1 MGTDLL
7 LAVGAYKTID
17 HFVTSADARLNY
29 KASKENIEYLKQRDK
44 ETRLD
49 MERRLSMSHSMSYNE
64 HRFREEQNEQQRR
77 FSSREAVLDRIHESE
92 MQERE
97 HEIRRDEID
106 AQYAAMR
113 SQESIAKLHA
123 YNANLDRE
131 VKLKIH
137 AAELDQQERL
147 EIRRLRVQEN
157 IARQH
162 KELQEYLYSQGVKDS
177 REIEKFKALAERE
190 TQILISRENAQNI
203 LQDTL
208 VKQALN
214 DFPLNIS
221 PIVLLKNRPHTLTG
235 LLRFSSLSTIDTM
248 LPSVATVYEDV
259 RKYSANPEAINIF
272 IAPISVSHNIENRE
286 NIRTQL
292 WDSIFQRVESFFT
305 KNFNRNGGHPVI
317 LYPTAWR
324 NGVDA
329 GQHASET
336 LHFFL
341 KEMPCAV
348 IEPRF
353 DGHSLKVMMSTWN
366 IGYLSNNHLRTE
378 MVFDANLEAMMINA
392 AYERSQRTVSVLQKI
407 KDLTPDLENKRVSCL
422 RNIEYFEQLDIKNR
436 IKDKT
441 FDEIEALGSCQL
453 FDIDPNKDTE
463 DVADMLSSLITLNLA
478 IISDVHHLHA
488 TDTLP
493 IFPTIFKSNFPDL
506 FANKELRQ
514 LTFQCYE
521 RVLLLL
527 RAQDSMS
534 ADANNRKEIERLR
547 EIQITNLQKDL
558 ELIDETSL
566 MDSLEEKV
574 RNYAKDIFNLTDDN
588 MDDLWSN
595 IVDKMRLE
603 DIHFF
608 KEILP
613 NITNRRLFKSIDKKI
628 AELQR

>member
-1 MGTDLL
+1 MNDLIL
-7 LAVGAYKTID
+7 GVAAYKAID
-17 HFVTSADARLNY
+17 HYVTSADARLNY
-29 KASKENIEYLKQRDK
+29 KASKENIEYLKERDK
-44 ETRLD
+44 ETRMD
-49 MERRLSMSHSMSYNE
+49 MERRLSLSHSMSYNE

-157 IARQH
+157 IARQQ
-162 KELQEYLYSQGVKDS
+162 KELQEYLYAKGVKDS

-190 TQILISRENAQNI
+190 TQILIARENAQNI
-203 LQDTL
+203 LQDVL
-208 VKQALN
+208 VKQALS

-221 PIVLLKNRPHTLTG
+221 PIVLLRNRPHSLTG
-235 LLRFSSLSTIDTM
+235 LLRFSSLSTSDTM
-248 LPSVATVYEDV
+248 PPSVVTVYEDV

-272 IAPISVSHNIENRE
+272 IAPISVSYNIENRD
-286 NIRTQL
+286 NVRVHL
-292 WDSIFQRVESFFT
+292 WDSMFQRVESFFT
-305 KNFNRNGGHPVI
+305 KNYNRNGSNPVI

-341 KEMPCAV
+341 KDMPCVV

-353 DGHSLKVMMSTWN
+353 DGHFLKVMISSWN
-366 IGYLSNNHLRTE
+366 IGYISNDHTRSE
-378 MVFDANLEAMMINA
+378 MVFDANLDVIMINA
-392 AYERSQRTVSVLQKI
+392 AYERSKKTITILEKI
-407 KDLTPDLENKRVSCL
+407 KDLTPELQKKKEASL
-422 RNIEYFEQLDIKNR
+422 RNIKYYEQLDVKDR
-436 IKDKT
+436 ISNKT
-441 FDEIEALGSCQL
+441 LDEIEALGTYKL
-453 FDIDPNKDTE
+453 FDIDPLKDTE
-463 DVADMLSSLITLNLA
+463 EVAETLSSLIILNLA
-478 IISDVHHLHA
+478 IISDAHHLHA

-527 RAQDSMS
+527 RSQDSMS
-534 ADANNRKEIERLR
+534 AGANNRREIERLR

-558 ELIDETSL
+558 ELIDESSL
-566 MDSLEEKV
+566 MGSLEEKV
-574 RNYAKDIFNLTDDN
+574 RKYAKDILNLTDDN
-588 MDDLWSN
+588 MEDLWGN
-595 IVDKMRLE
+595 IVDKMRFE
-603 DIHFF
+603 DIPFF

-613 NITNRRLFKSIDKKI
+613 NITNRRLYKSIDKKI